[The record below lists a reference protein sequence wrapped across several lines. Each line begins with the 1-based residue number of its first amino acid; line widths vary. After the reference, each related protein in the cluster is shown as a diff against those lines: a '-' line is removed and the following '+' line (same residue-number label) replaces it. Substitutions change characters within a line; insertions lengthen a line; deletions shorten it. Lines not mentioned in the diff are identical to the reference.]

1 MPKPTTGKVSV
12 KRYRCTR
19 CGHEFTTSTNHWGEI
34 YAPCDNC
41 NWKHP
46 IDGNPVS
53 ECLEP
58 MPEGFEKPT
67 PWKKVRLGDI
77 MEVIDV

>member
-1 MPKPTTGKVSV
+1 
-12 KRYRCTR
+12 
-19 CGHEFTTSTNHWGEI
+19 
-34 YAPCDNC
+34 
-41 NWKHP
+41 
-46 IDGNPVS
+46 
-53 ECLEP
+53 